1 MICIFAGLLILLSV
15 ASDEELGASMS
26 LSFFLLKLLIGS
38 ILIIIGALQI
48 KHRTK

>member
-15 ASDEELGASMS
+15 ASDEELGVSMS

-38 ILIIIGALQI
+38 LLIIIGTLQI
-48 KHRTK
+48 RRKTK

>member
-15 ASDEELGASMS
+15 ASDEKLDASMS